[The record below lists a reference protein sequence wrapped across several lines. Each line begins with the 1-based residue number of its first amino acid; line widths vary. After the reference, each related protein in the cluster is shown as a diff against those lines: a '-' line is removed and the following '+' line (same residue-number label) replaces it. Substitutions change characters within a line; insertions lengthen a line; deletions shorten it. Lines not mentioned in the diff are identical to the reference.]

1 MAVFIFGFLALISLI
16 CVANIFNTISTNII
30 LRRREFAVL
39 KSLGVD
45 EKGIKKIFNY
55 ETIFYGI
62 KALLYSLPISLLVVL
77 IIPLNYTLQN
87 HSLNDIFN
95 LSLKDIMQALYKYIC
110 IPIKEFT
117 PWGSVLIV
125 VFMVFIVIWVPM
137 IYARKEIEKEDVI
150 EAITKENI

>member
-1 MAVFIFGFLALISLI
+1 MTVFTFGFLALISLI
-16 CVANIFNTISTNII
+16 CAANIFNTISSNVIFC
-30 LRRREFAVL
+30 RREFAVL

-62 KALLYSLPISLLVVL
+62 KALIYSLPISLLVIL
-77 IIPLNYTLQN
+77 IMPLNYMLQN

-125 VFMVFIVIWVPM
+125 AIMVFIVIWMPM
-137 IYARKEIEKEDVI
+137 IYARKEIEKTD
-150 EAITKENI
+150 TKENI